1 MNSKKN
7 SEIGYSQVK
16 SQLGLSA
23 LGPILPARLA
33 AVSKVTS
40 ADDALLIPLNVAPKA
55 DDPLSHL
62 LFALKHEGTDLQL
75 LSQALKKSQGKSCW
89 QH

>member
-23 LGPILPARLA
+23 LGPIVPARLA
-33 AVSKVTS
+33 AVSKVKLMTR
-40 ADDALLIPLNVAPKA
+40 
-55 DDPLSHL
+55 
-62 LFALKHEGTDLQL
+62 
-75 LSQALKKSQGKSCW
+75 
-89 QH
+89 